1 MTKIL
6 LCSDGSAHSQVCCE
20 YGSWILSQLEDAE
33 VDVLYVS
40 DLRQYEM
47 PLMADLGGSLGVQ
60 PYQSIISQLEEIE
73 DTKAD
78 ALLGAAKAI
87 FEKAGQGDRIKTHHT
102 TGLLVDSLREF
113 EAPYDLILLGK
124 RGLNSESAPEHIG
137 STVERVVRASHKP
150 CMVTPREFHSM
161 SKVAL
166 AFDGGESCYKA
177 LQYVCDTKLFQGLEI
192 HVITVPD
199 EKGEDFALKHLR
211 EAEDKLV
218 DAGIT
223 PVCQMLPGLTEDAI
237 TNYVEESSISMLLMG
252 AYGHS
257 RIRQLLIGS
266 TTTEMI
272 RRCHIPLV
280 LFR

>member
-6 LCSDGSAHSQVCCE
+6 LCSDGSAHSQICCQ
-20 YGSWILSQLEDAE
+20 YGSWILTQLEDAE
-33 VDVLYVS
+33 LDILYVS
-40 DLRQYEM
+40 DLRQYEV

-60 PYQSIISQLEEIE
+60 PYQAIITQLEEIE
-73 DTKAD
+73 ETKAN
-78 ALLGAAKAI
+78 ALLGAAMAI
-87 FEKAGQGDRIKTHHT
+87 FTEAGQEDRVKTHHT

-113 EAPYDLILLGK
+113 ERPYDLILLGK
-124 RGLNSESAPEHIG
+124 RGLNSEYAPEHIG

-150 CMVTPREFHSM
+150 CLVTSREFHPV

-166 AFDGGESCYKA
+166 AYDGGESCSRA
-177 LQYVCDTKLFQGLEI
+177 LEYVKSSGLFKNLEVHI
-192 HVITVPD
+192 ITVPD
-199 EKGEDFALKHLR
+199 EKGEDFGLKHLR
-211 EAEDKLV
+211 EAEDMLLEV
-218 DAGIT
+218 GIK

-237 TNYVEESSISMLLMG
+237 SSYVVESDISMILMG

-272 RRCHIPLV
+272 RRCHIPLM

>member
-6 LCSDGSAHSQVCCE
+6 LCSDGSAHSQICCQ
-20 YGSWILSQLEDAE
+20 YGSWILTQLEDAE
-33 VDVLYVS
+33 LDILYVS
-40 DLRQYEM
+40 DLRQYEV

-60 PYQSIISQLEEIE
+60 PYQAIITQLEEIE
-73 DTKAD
+73 ETKAN
-78 ALLGAAKAI
+78 ALLGAAMAI
-87 FEKAGQGDRIKTHHT
+87 FTEAGQEDRVKTHHT

-113 EAPYDLILLGK
+113 ERPYDLILLGK
-124 RGLNSESAPEHIG
+124 RGLNSEYAPEHIG
-137 STVERVVRASHKP
+137 STVERVARASHKP
-150 CMVTPREFHSM
+150 CLVTSREFHPV

-166 AFDGGESCYKA
+166 AYDGGESCSRA
-177 LQYVCDTKLFQGLEI
+177 LEYVKSSGLFKNLEVHI
-192 HVITVPD
+192 ITVPD

-211 EAEDKLV
+211 EAEDMLLEV
-218 DAGIT
+218 GIK

-237 TNYVEESSISMLLMG
+237 SSYVVESDISMILMG

-272 RRCHIPLV
+272 RRCHIPLM

>member
-6 LCSDGSAHSQVCCE
+6 LCSDGSAHSQICCQ
-20 YGSWILSQLEDAE
+20 YGSWILTQLEDAE
-33 VDVLYVS
+33 LDILYVS
-40 DLRQYEM
+40 DLRQYEV

-60 PYQSIISQLEEIE
+60 PYQAIITQLEEIE
-73 DTKAD
+73 ETKAN
-78 ALLGAAKAI
+78 ALLGAAMAI
-87 FEKAGQGDRIKTHHT
+87 FTEAGQEDRVKTHHT

-113 EAPYDLILLGK
+113 ERPYDLILLGK
-124 RGLNSESAPEHIG
+124 RGLNSEYAPEHIG
-137 STVERVVRASHKP
+137 STVERVARASHKP
-150 CMVTPREFHSM
+150 CLVTSREFHPV

-166 AFDGGESCYKA
+166 AYDGGESCSRA
-177 LQYVCDTKLFQGLEI
+177 LEYVKSSGLFKNLEVHI
-192 HVITVPD
+192 ITVPD
-199 EKGEDFALKHLR
+199 EKGEDFGLKHLR
-211 EAEDKLV
+211 EAEDMLLEV
-218 DAGIT
+218 GIK

-237 TNYVEESSISMLLMG
+237 SSYVVESDISMILMG

-272 RRCHIPLV
+272 RRCHIPLM